1 MGILGTLGSLNVLLS
16 ADTAKFTS
24 AMEKAAYTAENQA
37 RRMGIAVKSVA
48 IMAAAAA
55 TSIAV
60 SIKKTI
66 DHADEIG
73 KMASSIG
80 LTVEQLSSLE
90 YAAKLSG
97 VEIEGL
103 RASFQKFNNTIF
115 DGAKGVKESATLF
128 KALGISL
135 NDNNGKLKS
144 NYDLFLETADALSKM
159 SDGATKSALA
169 QDLFGKS
176 GAAIIPI
183 LNSGKEGI
191 EKLAE
196 EASGLGVVLNS
207 DTAQA
212 ADKFNDNMTRM
223 ASATQ
228 GIVLSFTSGLL
239 PTLTNLTENLNS
251 STASLES
258 FRTAGKGVATVIVE
272 MANGILTAGAV
283 FEAYGD
289 TMRTIA
295 ATLLLLTERKFREI
309 GELWKEYGQDQ
320 KKTFDDLALNVT
332 KNMNIMSDAVESS
345 SGKIQKVVSGADD
358 KMEDFF
364 KKAEEKANRLK
375 SAAQDFGMTFQ
386 SAFEN
391 SIIEGEEFSSVLSS
405 LLKDIERII
414 LRVAV
419 TGPLAGTLSGIFS
432 SLPFFSS
439 AHGNVFSTGRLIPF
453 ATGGLIT
460 SPVLFPMANGG
471 TGLAGENGDEAIMPL
486 FRASNGDL
494 GIKSAGGSGV
504 EINVYAPEGSSVSQS
519 SQMIGGKER
528 IDIMIDEAV
537 AGAVKSPGSKT
548 YRALKNSFGLRQSL
562 TAR

>member
-239 PTLTNLTENLNS
+239 PTLTNLTENMNS
-251 STASLES
+251 STSALES
-258 FRTAGKGVATVIVE
+258 FRKEGKTSATIIVALVNGIMFFNDVLMTSADLIAAISVAFGGRLRDSMTVIR
-272 MANGILTAGAV
+272 
-283 FEAYGD
+283 AYID
-289 TMRTIA
+289 
-295 ATLLLLTERKFREI
+295 
-309 GELWKEYGQDQ
+309 DQ
-320 KKTFDDLALNVT
+320 KERWNNFAISAE
-332 KNMNIMSDAVESS
+332 KNWNAVSETVENSSD
-345 SGKIQKVVSGADD
+345 KIQKNVSNTSA
-358 KMEDFF
+358 KIEEFY
-364 KKAEEKANRLK
+364 KKEEEETERLK
-375 SAAQDFGMTFQ
+375 TAAGNLGMTFQ
-386 SAFEN
+386 SAFED
-391 SIIEGEEFSSVLSS
+391 SIIEGKKFSDVLSS
-405 LLKDIERII
+405 LLEDIERII
-414 LRVAV
+414 LRTAV
-419 TGPLAGTLSGIFS
+419 TGPLAAALKTGVLSLFGI
-432 SLPFFSS
+432 SS